1 MELLAM
7 IPKLLERF
15 QKQKIG
21 RTCMRRISGI
31 ACVVTA
37 LLILAPTVSAAQEG
51 EAADLAKQ
59 TQNPVADLIS
69 VPFQNNTNFGIGP
82 HDRIQ
87 NVLNIQPVIPFGLS
101 ENWNLIARIIA
112 PVIYQPDI
120 FEESGG
126 SNFLGDINATAFLA
140 PKDSGEIIWG
150 VGPVMLFPTASKE
163 EYGSKKWGLGPSAVV
178 LTMNGPWVVGVLA
191 NNIWS
196 VAGDEERGDINQMLV
211 QYFINYNLPDGWVIS
226 SAPIITA
233 NWEADSDSKWTV
245 PFGGGVGKLFR
256 IGKLP
261 INGSLHY
268 YYNAKKPEFGAD
280 WTLRAQIQLLF
291 PK

>member
-1 MELLAM
+1 MRPFSKISCIVFAVMILLPVAIM
-7 IPKLLERF
+7 
-15 QKQKIG
+15 
-21 RTCMRRISGI
+21 
-31 ACVVTA
+31 
-37 LLILAPTVSAAQEG
+37 AQED
-51 EAADLAKQ
+51 EDADLAKQ

-87 NVLNIQPVIPFGLS
+87 NILNIQPVVPFGLT
-101 ENWNLIARIIA
+101 ENWNLIARVIA

-120 FEESGG
+120 GQESGG
-126 SNFLGDINATAFLA
+126 SNFLGDINATAFFA
-140 PKDSGEIIWG
+140 PKESGKIIWG
-150 VGPVMLFPTASKE
+150 AGPVMLFPTASKG
-163 EYGSKKWGLGPSAVV
+163 EYSSKKWGLGPSAVV
-178 LTMNGPWVVGVLA
+178 LTMKGPWVIGALV

-196 VAGDEERGDINQMLV
+196 VAGDEDRGDINQMLF

-226 SAPIITA
+226 SGPIITA
-233 NWEADSDSKWTV
+233 NWEADSDNKWVV
-245 PFGGGVGKLFR
+245 PFGAGVGKLLR

-261 INGSLHY
+261 VNCAVHY

-280 WTLRAQIQLLF
+280 WTLRAQVQLLF